1 MSTWKWGIPFLYLFI
16 SLLVVSASVPAAHG
30 ATSELEALREE
41 LQKTQA
47 DFQKLLEMQQQTQRT
62 MDALQQKLDA
72 IEAARPAAAVP
83 TPGQTAE
90 PANATVPGTPPATQT
105 TAQAPQS
112 PQPGGL
118 PSLLELVRPREAFS
132 LYKDR
137 GPGQLLFD
145 MGVTGDFVGDFT
157 SSRVEKAQAG
167 TFTGFENRFFPREV
181 EMSFFGQIDPYARG
195 EVRVEA
201 GEEIDSTGQRT
212 VNLSLAEA
220 NLTLQTLPFSTQ
232 AKLGLERVRFGL
244 SNEIHEH
251 DLPQTDRPDVMRR
264 FLGDDGLKE
273 SGAELSWIAPF
284 PFYLQGIVGVFNG
297 DNDVIAGFSRFR
309 APLVTSRLR
318 TFVDTERFG
327 ALQFGLSGAT
337 GETPDERRTALGGV
351 DFKYK
356 YTPDTWRHALVT
368 LGGEA
373 LYLNQKGGPDAGVPG
388 TQQRWGMYT
397 YAELRPWERWIGG
410 LRVDWTQFPGG
421 PGHEWALEPY
431 VTFLPSEFLKFRLA
445 YKFTDYSAGS
455 PYGKTNANEVL
466 FEASFIMGAHPAHP
480 F

>member
-1 MSTWKWGIPFLYLFI
+1 VCAL
-16 SLLVVSASVPAAHG
+16 APAARG
-30 ATSELEALREE
+30 ATSDLEALREE
-41 LQKTQA
+41 LHKTQA

-62 MDALQQKLDA
+62 MEELQQKLSV
-72 IEAARPAAAVP
+72 IEAARPAVP
-83 TPGQTAE
+83 APAPGPMAE
-90 PANATVPGTPPATQT
+90 PATAAAPGTPPTPQA
-105 TAQAPQS
+105 TAQAPSAPQS
-112 PQPGGL
+112 GSL
-118 PSLLELVRPREAFS
+118 PSLLELVRPREAFG

-157 SSRVEKAQAG
+157 STRVEKAQAG

-181 EMSFFGQIDPYARG
+181 EASFFGQIDPYARG

-201 GEEIDSTGQRT
+201 GEEIDGTGQRT
-212 VNLSLAEA
+212 LNLSLAEA

-264 FLGDDGLKE
+264 FLGNEGLKE
-273 SGAELSWIAPF
+273 SGAELSWIAPL

-297 DNDVIAGFSRFR
+297 DNDVIAGFGRFR

-337 GETPDERRTALGGV
+337 GETPDERRTALGGM

-356 YTPDTWRHALVT
+356 YTPDTWRHALLT

-373 LYLNQKGGPDAGVPG
+373 LYLNQKGGTDAGDSR

-410 LRVDWTQFPGG
+410 FRFDWTQFPGS

-431 VTFLPSEFLKFRLA
+431 VTFLPSEFLKLRLA
-445 YKFTDYSAGS
+445 YKYTDYSAGS

>member
-1 MSTWKWGIPFLYLFI
+1 MSAWRWNLLFLLI
-16 SLLVVSASVPAAHG
+16 SILVVCTPVPAARG
-30 ATSELEALREE
+30 ATSDLEALREE

-62 MDALQQKLDA
+62 MEELQQKLSV
-72 IEAARPAAAVP
+72 IEAARPAVP
-83 TPGQTAE
+83 APAPSQIAE
-90 PANATVPGTPPATQT
+90 PATAAAPGTPPAAQA
-105 TAQAPQS
+105 TAQAPSAPQS
-112 PQPGGL
+112 GGL
-118 PSLLELVRPREAFS
+118 PFLLDLVRPREAFS
-132 LYKDR
+132 LYKER

-157 SSRVEKAQAG
+157 STRVEKAQAS

-201 GEEIDSTGQRT
+201 GEEIDSAGQRT
-212 VNLSLAEA
+212 LNLSLAEA
-220 NLTLQTLPFSTQ
+220 NLTLQTLPFGTQ

-273 SGAELSWIAPF
+273 SGAELSWIAPL

-297 DNDVIAGFSRFR
+297 DNDVIAGFGRFR

-373 LYLNQKGGPDAGVPG
+373 LYLNQKEGPDAGDPG
-388 TQQRWGMYT
+388 TQQRLGMYT

-410 LRVDWTQFPGG
+410 LRVDWTQFPEG
-421 PGHEWALEPY
+421 PGREWALEPY

-455 PYGKTNANEVL
+455 SYGKTNANEVL